1 MCVTVLKCVQATAV
15 CHGGVRAASHRTR
28 PGECWLS
35 TWSYQTA
42 ARTLITSQTRD
53 TLSVLSHTALTL
65 TRSVLTLTPTA
76 LTLTR
81 SCLTLTR
88 LFLTLT
94 RSALTLILSALTL
107 TPLPTYSI
115 DTLGTTV

>member
-1 MCVTVLKCVQATAV
+1 MRGPAPSSPRLDTFLPASFFVLQHDTLVAGFCKFHSCLSVVCVTVLKCVQATAV

-53 TLSVLSHTALTL
+53 TLSVLSHSQLL
-65 TRSVLTLTPTA
+65 LSHRS
-76 LTLTR
+76 
-81 SCLTLTR
+81 
-88 LFLTLT
+88 
-94 RSALTLILSALTL
+94 
-107 TPLPTYSI
+107 LPTQLI
-115 DTLGTTV
+115 H